1 MLKGM
6 LVSVVCTVC
15 ASLCRE
21 NGSRALADAVEF
33 SGRVLILVFCVPF
46 IRSVLETA
54 LMNSLHKGELSTMIP
69 SLRYEKYPVTIIRPL
84 YYAMEKLIIKHAKE
98 RGYYGYTCTCTF
110 QDNSTRKDAR
120 AKLSALTENNPVLKQ
135 HLFDALMNV
144 NISYLPK
151 KQS

>member
-1 MLKGM
+1 MSLVLKIAAVALAASLLSSFLKESRPEFVLPLQLGFVVVVCALVISFLTRNIGSIFEKYAGSVIPDSYISVMLKGM

-54 LMNSLHKGELSTMIP
+54 LMYV
-69 SLRYEKYPVTIIRPL
+69 R
-84 YYAMEKLIIKHAKE
+84 
-98 RGYYGYTCTCTF
+98 
-110 QDNSTRKDAR
+110 
-120 AKLSALTENNPVLKQ
+120 
-135 HLFDALMNV
+135 
-144 NISYLPK
+144 
-151 KQS
+151 